1 MTIARVVLR
10 ALSITLLG
18 VVSEG
23 ASALTSGQAYVKA
36 VGFLRSQ
43 GATAWES
50 LESQPVLLGEAIA
63 ADARAAGPRS
73 ATLLASLELASVDAR
88 ARRMR
93 TLGELQLNVLPEA
106 QVLVAAKTPLL
117 GFGVSRDH
125 LPTPLDTALAIQAL
139 DAAGWSVQSTFTE
152 ATNDLVAQQIASGAH
167 VGMWPLVR
175 KGATGDFA
183 TTAQAVLALA
193 PRESSYPGALGLA
206 LTWLWGGSPPLA
218 SERALQVLALL
229 AVDSSLAPG
238 ALGALVGLQNANGS
252 FGSEPA
258 LADRVYATA
267 LAARALLESAAA
279 FPFDSDGDGTADG
292 PDPDADGDGVC
303 DPGESGAGCTGSDAF
318 PTDPGAAFD
327 IDLDGFGNAADPDD
341 DGDGIPDAQEPG
353 YAANAQERVNTD
365 GDALADTADPDDDN
379 DSLADVQ
386 ELLAGLDPRRVDTD
400 GDTFRDNLEL
410 AAGTDGRNA
419 SQYPL
424 PDGDVFPLGAPD
436 GLVDD
441 RDVLLALRVVR
452 GLVSVPGSA
461 QTAFLRHAD
470 VAPLVA
476 GAPAPSGA
484 FDGADAVVLVR
495 RVRDLVAAW

>member
-1 MTIARVVLR
+1 M
-10 ALSITLLG
+10 LLLPT
-18 VVSEG
+18 E

-36 VGFLRSQ
+36 VGFLRAQ
-43 GATAWES
+43 GTTGWES

-93 TLGELQLNVLPEA
+93 TLGELQLNVLAEA

-152 ATNDLVAQQIASGAH
+152 AANDLVAQQIASGAH
-167 VGMWPLVR
+167 AGMWPLVR

-193 PRESSYPGALGLA
+193 SHQAQAGVPGALGLA
-206 LTWLWGGSPPLA
+206 VPWLWGANPTRP

-229 AVDSSLAPG
+229 AVDASLVGSSLDQ
-238 ALGALVGLQNANGS
+238 LVAMQTANGS
-252 FGSEPA
+252 FGTEPA

-267 LAARALLESAAA
+267 LAARALLESGDD
-279 FPFDSDGDGTADG
+279 FPFDSDGDGMADG

-365 GDALADTADPDDDN
+365 GDAQADTADPDDDN
-379 DSLADVQ
+379 DSLPDVQ
-386 ELLAGLDPRRVDTD
+386 ELLAGLDPRAVDTD

-410 AAGTDGRNA
+410 AAGTDGRSA
-419 SQYPL
+419 TSYPL

-436 GLVDD
+436 GVVDD
-441 RDVLLALRVVR
+441 RDALVALRVLR
-452 GLVSVPGSA
+452 GFVTVPGSA

-470 VAPLVA
+470 VAPLLS

-484 FDGADAVVLVR
+484 FDDADAVVLVR